1 MQLSNETREKLD
13 SLRREYADECN
24 ATQKRRRIITVIV
37 IAIVVAIP
45 LLVDQP
51 FYRNIMTLIFLWGAM
66 AGAWNILGG
75 YAGRF
80 SLGNA
85 VFFGTGAYTS
95 SILFTKFGI
104 SPWIGMVA
112 GVGVSVVLALFLGFI
127 TLRLRGIFFT
137 LCTIA
142 VLSLFEILAT
152 HFRPLTGGSEGML
165 LPFTPSPGNM
175 VFESDLTWAYVMLFF
190 MLVVYFL
197 TRWFSS
203 NALGY
208 RWLAL
213 RENQDAAEALGIN
226 TLSAKLSAF
235 VVSAV
240 LTSIGGTLYAQYA
253 LFIEPVYVY
262 SMELSTQFALY
273 AIIGGMGTPLGPILG
288 AAVITPLSIILRSS
302 LPQLA
307 SGASMLLYAI
317 ILIIAA
323 LFFPQGFMQL
333 FRRIR
338 KRPRKGQNQRQ
349 GGTEQDGRTASADA
363 VAGEQ

>member
-1 MQLSNETREKLD
+1 MMT
-13 SLRREYADECN
+13 A
-24 ATQKRRRIITVIV
+24 VIV
-37 IAIVVAIP
+37 GAVLIIP
-45 LLVDQP
+45 ALVDQP

-75 YAGRF
+75 FAGRF

-95 SILFTKFGI
+95 SILFTKYGL
-104 SPWIGMVA
+104 SPWLGMLA
-112 GVGVSVVLALFLGFI
+112 GVTVSVLLALLLGMI
-127 TLRLRGIFFT
+127 TLRLRGIFFC

-142 VLSLFEILAT
+142 VLSLFEILAV

-165 LPFTPSPGNM
+165 LPFEPSPFNM
-175 VFESDLTWAYVMLFF
+175 VFENDLTWAYLMLFF
-190 MLVVYFL
+190 MLLVYFL
-197 TRWFSS
+197 SRWLASS
-203 NALGY
+203 SLGY
-208 RWLAL
+208 RWMAL
-213 RENQDAAEALGIN
+213 RENEDAAEALGIN
-226 TLSAKLSAF
+226 TLAAKLSAF

-253 LFIEPVYVY
+253 LFIEPAYVY

-273 AIIGGMGTPLGPILG
+273 SIIGGMGTSLGPILG
-288 AAVITPLSIILRSS
+288 AAVITPLAIVLRSS

-317 ILIIAA
+317 ILIVAA

-333 FRRIR
+333 FRRIGKKSPFSGRRETLR
-338 KRPRKGQNQRQ
+338 KAGQNVDS
-349 GGTEQDGRTASADA
+349 GA
-363 VAGEQ
+363 VAGE